1 MNDRR
6 RGGWTCDTSKGIVV
20 CLLLFPAKPHSVTS
34 FGRQL
39 VDFSQLPELHP
50 NDVCAKRPGRLK
62 FVYQIVY
69 QNACLVV
76 DVKNLARRRFN
87 YYHLLCSF
95 KFTQVDKK

>member
-1 MNDRR
+1 MCEDLGCAFPRN
-6 RGGWTCDTSKGIVV
+6 SQGILV

-34 FGRQL
+34 FGRRL
-39 VDFSQLPELHP
+39 VDFSQLPELRP

-76 DVKNLARRRFN
+76 DVTNLA
-87 YYHLLCSF
+87 
-95 KFTQVDKK
+95 